1 MTYYYDVP
9 EWRGQTKII
18 VAMEQPPKGYEFDAF
33 VLEDKPHFKG
43 KTVIDNVEYDTRCW
57 KFLPYPLGCIIGIRD
72 GRVQHTPTQIIRRV
86 SAVAVK
92 QVKELTGAEY
102 YQAYHNDSL
111 RSSRDERLMDVVGS
125 VLKIHPDWTSET
137 WVEVV
142 DITPEWK

>member
-18 VAMEQPPKGYEFDAF
+18 VAMEQPPKGYEFDVF

-57 KFLPYPLGCIIGIRD
+57 KFLPYPLGCTIGIRD

-92 QVKELTGAEY
+92 QVKDLTGAEY
-102 YQAYHNDSL
+102 YQAYYND
-111 RSSRDERLMDVVGS
+111 S

-142 DITPEWK
+142 DITPEGK